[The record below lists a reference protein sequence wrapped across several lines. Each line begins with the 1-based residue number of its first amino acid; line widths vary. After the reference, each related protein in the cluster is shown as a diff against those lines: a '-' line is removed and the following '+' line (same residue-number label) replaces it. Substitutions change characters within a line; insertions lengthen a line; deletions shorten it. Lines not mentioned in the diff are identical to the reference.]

1 MKRQSAIAAYVL
13 LLIAPALAAAQG
25 SEHPYRGQGYLFL
38 GLGFATPHGPFQVG
52 SGAPLLTSVGV
63 GGEGFPYKGLGFGAE
78 VNYASAGP
86 YGLND
91 AWIGSADFSYHFGR
105 HSKRGHIDPFLLS
118 GFSVV
123 GPAENGSRGL
133 PAGNFGGGA
142 NWWLGE
148 HTALRLEFRDH
159 IVAHDPFCHNIAS
172 FRVGVTF
179 R

>member
-1 MKRQSAIAAYVL
+1 MKRQPAIAAYVL
-13 LLIAPALAAAQG
+13 LLIAPALAAAQ
-25 SEHPYRGQGYLFL
+25 SVEHPYRGQGYLVF
-38 GLGFATPHGPFQVG
+38 
-52 SGAPLLTSVGV
+52 
-63 GGEGFPYKGLGFGAE
+63 GLGFGAE

-91 AWIGSADFSYHFGR
+91 ALIGSADFSYHFGR
-105 HSKRGHIDPFLLS
+105 HSARGHIDPFLLS

-123 GPAENGSRGL
+123 GPAENGTRGL

-148 HTALRLEFRDH
+148 HAALRLEFRDLV
-159 IVAHDPFCHNIAS
+159 VAHDSFCHNIAS
-172 FRVGVTF
+172 FRVGLTF